1 MLIGVISARLGG
13 RKAGVGLALGAGLS
27 FAGTGIAARQLDVPH
42 VFWHIVT
49 DPVAL
54 ALVAYGVLG
63 ILLFATALQRSSVT
77 AVAALVFLVE
87 TVVPSAI
94 GLFFLGDHARPHM
107 AAIAVAGIHRDDR
120 RVDRARAS
128 APSRSRA
135 RRPRRADAGA
145 DGRQSSKF
153 GTDARAF
160 ATRSFGSSH
169 SSWRPSAVRSRK

>member
-1 MLIGVISARLGG
+1 M
-13 RKAGVGLALGAGLS
+13 
-27 FAGTGIAARQLDVPH
+27 
-42 VFWHIVT
+42 T

-107 AAIAVAGIHRDDR
+107 AAIAIAGIRLDNR
-120 RVDRARAS
+120 RVDRARAALRA
-128 APSRSRA
+128 APAGGSR
-135 RRPRRADAGA
+135 GA
-145 DGRQSSKF
+145 LEVGDDGRQPSKF